1 MDVGDEIVAKKVTA
15 EYVNALQITANK
27 IHVIDTT
34 GKTIF
39 KADGTYDEEAEA
51 TRGEIQIAGFKVDD
65 RRIYSH
71 EDESEG
77 ITIKSPE
84 HKINSKID
92 IYASTNQAIGN
103 SISIAKLTAT
113 RDLDNFELYIRNDGE
128 EKYDYTIVSE
138 KNVDFTTDL
147 NLAYAT
153 AVQQAQNAYD
163 NAANALK
170 EVFLEQVAAVYG
182 TPEQMAEA
190 ATAYLIKKG
199 YSESDA
205 MNRAEMLYNYWC
217 DDSASDSVLPTL

>member
-1 MDVGDEIVAKKVTA
+1 MLDDNDNTLFLADA
-15 EYVNALQITANK
+15 ENPTV
-27 IHVIDTT
+27 
-34 GKTIF
+34 
-39 KADGTYDEEAEA
+39 E
-51 TRGEIQIAGFKVDD
+51 IAGFKVDD

-92 IYASTNQAIGN
+92 IYASTNQAIDN
-103 SISIAKLTAT
+103 SISIAKLTAI

-128 EKYDYTIVSE
+128 KEYDYTIVSE
-138 KNVDFTTDL
+138 KNVDFITDL

-182 TPEQMAEA
+182 TPEQMEEA
-190 ATAYLIKKG
+190 AVTYLIGKG
-199 YSESDA
+199 YSEDDA
-205 MNRAEMLYNYWC
+205 ISRAEFLYNYWC
-217 DDSASDSVLPTL
+217 NDSASDSVLPTL